1 MSLPTLRRTIKI
13 AYLKLFFKIPFTT
26 KLAIDEIEKQCQKHN
41 CIPIFGLIPNS
52 DYWEP
57 NPLLNQYKESIK
69 NYVLE
74 KNFEFVDFSD
84 SINKIDDRKGYA
96 PKGTHLS
103 PAGYEAVAS
112 DLKRVIK
119 EYN

>member
-1 MSLPTLRRTIKI
+1 MQIIEWS
-13 AYLKLFFKIPFTT
+13 ANAWVFF
-26 KLAIDEIEKQCQKHN
+26 
-41 CIPIFGLIPNS
+41 
-52 DYWEP
+52 
-57 NPLLNQYKESIK
+57 
-69 NYVLE
+69 LE